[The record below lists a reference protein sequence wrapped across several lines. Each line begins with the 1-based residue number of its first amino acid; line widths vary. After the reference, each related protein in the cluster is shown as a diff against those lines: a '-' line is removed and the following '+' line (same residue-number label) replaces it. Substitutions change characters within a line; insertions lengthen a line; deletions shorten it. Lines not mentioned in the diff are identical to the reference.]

1 MLKER
6 TTSEKAR
13 VDARQRHLNM
23 REELLKRQC
32 AAIDELDAMLQEMLA
47 NAKELYASAD
57 ARANTTIKQKEDLC
71 DRTTSEMGGLS
82 PKIIS
87 GDSQRS
93 KNAQTHT

>member
-13 VDARQRHLNM
+13 VDARQRHLNT

-32 AAIDELDAMLQEMLA
+32 VAIDELDATLQDMLA
-47 NAKELYASAD
+47 DAKELYASAE
-57 ARANTTIKQKEDLC
+57 ARANTTIKQKEDLY
-71 DRTTSEMGGLS
+71 DRTTSEMRDLS

-93 KNAQTHT
+93 ENA